1 VKSKGDPGFAFETWD
16 SANQSQ
22 MEIPTLPARR
32 FAWTQR
38 IAALAIVFFW
48 ISFWNDHHDLPANVV
63 DFEWC
68 FLLPDILWIVGTFW
82 LASHWL
88 MKNDPRALIA
98 TAVAGSSMVYLG
110 MLDAICNFRH
120 GQYTGSRGALNAVVN
135 VACLLF
141 GSANIWYANARSK
154 RTT

>member
-1 VKSKGDPGFAFETWD
+1 M
-16 SANQSQ
+16 N
-22 MEIPTLPARR
+22 ILARR
-32 FAWTQR
+32 FAWSQR

-48 ISFWNDHHDLPANVV
+48 ISFWNDHQQLPANVV

-88 MKNDPRALIA
+88 MKSDPRAAIA

-141 GSANIWYANARSK
+141 GSANIGYANGRSK
-154 RTT
+154 RAT

>member
-1 VKSKGDPGFAFETWD
+1 MKLSP
-16 SANQSQ
+16 
-22 MEIPTLPARR
+22 RR
-32 FAWTQR
+32 LAWMQR
-38 IAALAIVFFW
+38 IAALAIVLFW
-48 ISFWNDHHDLPANVV
+48 ISFWMDHGQLPANVV

-88 MKNDPRALIA
+88 RKSDPRAAIA

-141 GSANIWYANARSK
+141 GSANIWVANARSK
-154 RTT
+154 RIT

>member
-1 VKSKGDPGFAFETWD
+1 LSSTEEVKV
-16 SANQSQ
+16 N
-22 MEIPTLPARR
+22 ILARR

-48 ISFWNDHHDLPANVV
+48 ISFWNDHHDLPANVA

-68 FLLPDILWIVGTFW
+68 FVLPDLLWIVGTFW

-88 MKNDPRALIA
+88 TKNDPRAAIA
-98 TAVAGSSMVYLG
+98 TAVAGSSMIYLG

-120 GQYTGSRGALNAVVN
+120 GQYTGSRGALNVVVN
-135 VACLLF
+135 LACLLF

-154 RTT
+154 RVT